1 MRAQI
6 RKRLSDALNEARFA
20 HELVTGR
27 DADAIAHDPVA
38 RRALERAC
46 EIVGEALRAAIES
59 EPGIVADYPDIP
71 WKKAI
76 GLRTRLAHAYD
87 RVDIAFLTDA
97 AKNAFPDLIAKL
109 EKALS

>member
-1 MRAQI
+1 
-6 RKRLSDALNEARFA
+6 LSDALAEARFA
-20 HELVTGR
+20 RDLVSERGAETV
-27 DADAIAHDPVA
+27 ANDPVA

-59 EPGIVADYPDIP
+59 EPGVVADYPGIP

-87 RVDIAFLTDA
+87 RVDIAFLIDA
-97 AKNAFPDLIAKL
+97 AKTAFPELIEKL
-109 EKALS
+109 ENALA

>member
-1 MRAQI
+1 MRTQI
-6 RKRLSDALNEARFA
+6 RKRLSDALTEARFA

-27 DADAIAHDPVA
+27 SADAISGDPVA

-59 EPGIVADYPDIP
+59 EPGIVADHPDIP

-87 RVDIAFLTDA
+87 RVDIGFLIDA
-97 AKNAFPDLIAKL
+97 AKTSFPELVAKL
-109 EKALS
+109 EKALD

>member
-20 HELVTGR
+20 HLLVAERGVE
-27 DADAIAHDPVA
+27 AVAADPVA

-59 EPGIVADYPDIP
+59 EPAVVADYPGIP

-97 AKNAFPDLIAKL
+97 ARTAFPDLIAQL
-109 EKALS
+109 EQALN